1 MGTDTSSKAPRS
13 QTPRILSLYLPHWPV
28 DRLRNQAKASGA
40 PLPDAPLVLSGRQG
54 SKRLVMAAD
63 ARAEAQGLHAGMAL
77 TKAQALVPGLEVRP
91 FTPDKDTAGLHDL
104 ALWALRLYSP
114 VVAVDAP
121 DGLVLDITGCAHL
134 HGGEADLVHDLL
146 EHLRAD
152 GIAARAA
159 VADSWG
165 AAHALARFSSPTAV
179 IASPGDSRRMVL
191 ALPIAALRLA
201 ADIVAD
207 LDALGFETIAD
218 LLKQP
223 RAPLVH
229 RFGLDFG
236 LRLAQVLG
244 EAAEPIDPVVLPD
257 VVSVKRIFA
266 EPIGAP
272 ETIARYTEKL
282 TAQLCDALEHRALGA
297 RRLDLLFGRVDNRI
311 EAVCVRL
318 AAPVRDVKRLTRLLC
333 DQIETVDPGFGID
346 RMRLTA
352 TAAEPLTPRQ
362 IDTAAPNVPELAGL
376 IDILGNRLGARNLY
390 RLAPVES
397 DVPERALRRVPPL
410 SPVETNWPEVFHDWP
425 RPQRLLVHAEEI
437 LPIAAELPDKAPKAF
452 VWHKVRHAVVRA
464 DGPERIFGEWWHR
477 DPEIPAVRDYF
488 RVEDENGR
496 RFWIFRSG
504 DGEHRDSGNYRWYLH
519 GIFA

>member
-1 MGTDTSSKAPRS
+1 
-13 QTPRILSLYLPHWPV
+13 
-28 DRLRNQAKASGA
+28 
-40 PLPDAPLVLSGRQG
+40 
-54 SKRLVMAAD
+54 MAAD
-63 ARAEAQGLHAGMAL
+63 TQAQAHGLHPGMAL
-77 TKAQALVPGLEVRP
+77 TKAQALVPGLDVRP
-91 FTPDKDTAGLHDL
+91 FTPDKDVAGLHDL
-104 ALWALRLYSP
+104 ALWALRRYSP

-121 DGLVLDITGCAHL
+121 DGLVLDISGCAHL
-134 HGGEADLVHDLL
+134 YAGETGLVGDLL
-146 EHLRAD
+146 AHLRDD

-159 VADSWG
+159 IADSWG
-165 AAHALARFSSPTAV
+165 AAHGLARFGARSSRQATV
-179 IASPGDSRRMVL
+179 IAPPGDGRRLVL
-191 ALPIAALRLA
+191 DLSINALRLQS
-201 ADIVAD
+201 DIVAD

-236 LRLAQVLG
+236 LRLAQALG
-244 EAAEPIDPVVLPD
+244 EAVEPIDPVVLPD
-257 VVSVKRIFA
+257 VVSVKRVFA

-282 TAQLCDALEHRALGA
+282 VVQLCDALENRALGA

-318 AAPVRDVKRLTRLLC
+318 AVPVRDVKRLTRLLC

-352 TAAEPLTPRQ
+352 TLAEPLTPRQ
-362 IDTAAPNVPELAGL
+362 IDTAAPNVPELSGL
-376 IDILGNRLGARNLY
+376 IDILGNRLGAKSLY

-410 SPVETNWPEVFHDWP
+410 TPVQANWPAWP
-425 RPQRLLVHAEEI
+425 RPQRLLAPAEEI
-437 LPIAAELPDKAPKAF
+437 LPIAAELPDKAPRAF
-452 VWHKVRHAVVRA
+452 VWHKVRHAVVRS

-488 RVEDENGR
+488 RVEDDQGR

>member
-1 MGTDTSSKAPRS
+1 MKDA
-13 QTPRILSLYLPHWPV
+13 
-28 DRLRNQAKASGA
+28 GA

-63 ARAEAQGLHAGMAL
+63 TRAQTQGLHAGMAL
-77 TKAQALVPGLEVRP
+77 TKAQALVPGLDVRP
-91 FTPDKDTAGLHDL
+91 FTPDKDLAGLDDL
-104 ALWALRLYSP
+104 ALWALRRYSP

-121 DGLVLDITGCAHL
+121 DGLILDIGGCAHL
-134 HGGEADLVHDLL
+134 YDGEANLVGDLL
-146 EHLRAD
+146 GQLRED
-152 GIAARAA
+152 GLAARAA

-165 AAHALARFSSPTAV
+165 AAHALARFSRQATL
-179 IASPGDSRRMVL
+179 IASPGDSRRLVL
-191 ALPIAALRLA
+191 GLPITALRLA
-201 ADIVAD
+201 ADISGD

-218 LLKQP
+218 LLNQP

-236 LRLAQVLG
+236 LRLAQALG
-244 EAAEPIDPVVLPD
+244 EAIEPIDPVVLPD
-257 VVSVKRIFA
+257 VVCVRRVFA

-282 TAQLCDALEHRALGA
+282 TVQLCDALENRALGA
-297 RRLDLLFGRVDNRI
+297 RRLDLLFGRVDNRV

-318 AAPVRDVKRLTRLLC
+318 AAPVRDIKRLTRLLC

-352 TAAEPLTPRQ
+352 TLVEPLTPRQ
-362 IDTAAPNVPELAGL
+362 TDTAAPDTPDLSGL
-376 IDILGNRLGARNLY
+376 IDILGNRLGARSLY

-410 SPVETNWPEVFHDWP
+410 TNVQAHFPAWP
-425 RPQRLLVHAEEI
+425 RPQRLLAPAEEI
-437 LPIAAELPDKAPKAF
+437 MPIAAELPDKAPKIF
-452 VWHKVRHAVVRA
+452 IWHKIRHTVVRS

-488 RVEDENGR
+488 RVEDDLGR